1 MINTNEISSRQLEI
15 IEISGEILMEKGI
28 KGLTTKTVA
37 AEMNFSESAIYRHF
51 KSKEEILIALLSLL
65 KQNVNERLS
74 SQIKAENTAS
84 ENFKAVFASQFNYFK
99 ENPHFVVAVLSDGLL
114 DESEEIKT
122 IILKLMQNKSKIL
135 AQIIKQGKQNNEFT
149 NEISTEDILA
159 IILGTFRFQML
170 NWKLSGFEFDIEKEG
185 EKTIENLLILLKH
198 KSLK

>member
-99 ENPHFVVAVLSDGLL
+99 ENPHFVVAVISDGLL

-185 EKTIENLLILLKH
+185 EKTIENLLILLKN